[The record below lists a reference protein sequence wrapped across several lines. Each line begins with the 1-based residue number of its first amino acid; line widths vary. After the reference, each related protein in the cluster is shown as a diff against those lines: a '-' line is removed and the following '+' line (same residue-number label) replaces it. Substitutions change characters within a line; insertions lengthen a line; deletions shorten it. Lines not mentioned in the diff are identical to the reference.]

1 MTYWSREVGPYVWHE
16 YDAARTV
23 GELRAI
29 KSAGHHTVRTH
40 LLWDA
45 FMPTPARVEPARL
58 RNLEHFLN
66 VATELSLQVMPV
78 LFVQT
83 LGGCLMLP
91 SYAIDVGARRNDMR
105 VVTDA
110 VTQPGGS
117 RYVYTDQMML
127 EVCVRWI
134 DEMLSAFAGH
144 PAIVT
149 WDLGHDPAGG
159 VRPQRID
166 HLRSW
171 LALISERIHEREQRC
186 MLSLSADDLVIARAV
201 RPAVVASLVDA
212 IGLDLSGAALAQVG
226 GERDPAAAIFLAQLC
241 ESLSNSAPLVA
252 HLQRRRN
259 EAGTNTDDTEEED
272 DDDAHAAVRRRRGR
286 RADRLRLCGADGGH
300 VEQPRAA
307 GRAGATIRP
316 PAAHAGRRRRGCL
329 RRRDSIRQ
337 CLDRRR
343 RVTSESV
350 PRRVRGP
357 STSTPTTTTRIFR
370 RACTSC
376 ARPGNAAQASTLLCC
391 DEHRNG
397 GKSSSFGASIAVFC
411 GFPLLTGDAPIVV
424 VNAVGVRVGESPG
437 GHAVTA
443 GRIKKIIPDRGF
455 GFVRADDGN
464 EVFFHRT
471 ELTTVDFDALQEGEQ
486 VTFDIVNSPKGPRAR
501 NLQKV

>member
-16 YDAARTV
+16 YDAARTE

-29 KSAGHHTVRTH
+29 KAAGHHTVRTH

-58 RNLEHFLN
+58 GNLEHFLN
-66 VATELSLQVMPV
+66 VAAELSLQVMPV

-83 LGGCLMLP
+83 MGGCLMLP
-91 SYAIDVGARRNDMR
+91 SYAIDVGARRSGIR

-117 RYVYTDQMML
+117 RYVYTDQLML

-144 PAIVT
+144 PAIVM

-171 LALISERIHEREQRC
+171 LTLISERVREREQRC

-212 IGLDLSGAALAQVG
+212 IGLDLTGAALAQVG

-241 ESLSNSAPLVA
+241 ESLSDSAPLVA

-259 EAGTNTDDTEEED
+259 EAGTNTDETEEED
-272 DDDAHAAVRRRRGR
+272 DDDLTRRFVAGAV
-286 RADRLRLCGADGGH
+286 DGLIDSGC
-300 VEQPRAA
+300 VGLMAGMWSNPGPRAA
-307 GRAGATIRP
+307 HVPPFDRQPHMRDAGVVDVSGAETAFGSVWSE
-316 PAAHAGRRRRGCL
+316 AA
-329 RRRDSIRQ
+329 RQ
-337 CLDRRR
+337 ERER
-343 RVTSESV
+343 SA
-350 PRRVRGP
+350 P
-357 STSTPTTTTRIFR
+357 SPW
-370 RACTSC
+370 
-376 ARPGNAAQASTLLCC
+376 P
-391 DEHRNG
+391 EH
-397 GKSSSFGASIAVFC
+397 I
-411 GFPLLTGDAPIVV
+411 D
-424 VNAVGVRVGESPG
+424 
-437 GHAVTA
+437 
-443 GRIKKIIPDRGF
+443 
-455 GFVRADDGN
+455 ADDYYAN
-464 EVFFHRT
+464 LPESLH
-471 ELTTVDFDALQEGEQ
+471 ELRAAWERGSGEH
-486 VTFDIVNSPKGPRAR
+486 PAMLR
-501 NLQKV
+501 